1 MKKIIFLLYLFNH
14 ALLLHASDTLHVIT
28 HNRETIV
35 TNPSTGNNAYTRWG
49 IFPSVATPV
58 RKIVLHVN
66 FACPDSFRC
75 ADWDYLDI
83 ISIKRTGSK
92 NNSAKDFE
100 IARMLTPYGGTFA
113 KDWKFNW
120 ELDVTDFSLLLR
132 DSVEIEY
139 NHSGYETNKDR
150 GWKVTLDFEIIKG
163 KPVAQ
168 PLSIQKIYSGN
179 FLYGDSTSSIE
190 VSLKPVLFNQ
200 TGDASFAKLRVYQTG
215 HGSNEED
222 GCGEF
227 CSKLRD
233 IVFNGELIDS
243 RPIWKKCG
251 DNPLYPQAGTWIYD
265 RANWCPGYLQQPDEY
280 LLPLAKKNSID
291 INMEPYHVKKSE
303 ARESITAYIIQYK
316 KANLK
321 NDVSITEIIT
331 PTNKD
336 YYRRKNPVC
345 SNPVIRIKNN
355 GMHELKQLTITYG
368 TIGYGMQVY
377 HWKGVLRFNQQT
389 EVELPGKIT
398 GDGLQNV
405 FIAELSKPNNRE
417 DEFPADNKMSA
428 VYEKVNTLPQKIVLV
443 FKTNNQP
450 QHNSFVLSENNGA
463 TILSKIF
470 DSTEKNKLIKDTVTL
485 TPGCYQLSVK
495 DTAGDGL
502 EFWFNRAGG
511 RGFIRLENEKGDLLK
526 QFDSDF
532 GSGLAYSFK
541 VSSNEKEYD
550 FEKHQIS
557 AGLFPTL
564 TNGPTSLDFYGGE
577 IADVTVQII
586 TDEGGIL
593 VEEHNYKKIK
603 EAVFNYDLSY
613 RPAQRY
619 YVKVFVNGVLKYNK
633 RLRVV
638 DKLN

>member
-1 MKKIIFLLYLFNH
+1 MKKIIFLLYLIYH
-14 ALLLHASDTLHVIT
+14 GALLHASDTLHVIT
-28 HNRETIV
+28 HNGETIF
-35 TNPSTGNNAYTRWG
+35 TNPSTGNNAYTHWG
-49 IFPSVATPV
+49 MFPSAGTPV
-58 RKIVLHVN
+58 RKIILHVN

-92 NNSAKDFE
+92 NSSSKDFE
-100 IARMLTPYGGTFA
+100 IARMLTPYGGAFA

-163 KPVAQ
+163 KPVAE

-179 FLYGDSTSSIE
+179 FLYGDSASSIE
-190 VSLKPVLFNQ
+190 DSLKPVLFNQ
-200 TGDASFAKLRVYQTG
+200 IGNASFAKLRIYQTG

-227 CSKLRD
+227 CSKRRD
-233 IVFNGELIDS
+233 IIFNGELIDS

-280 LLPLAKKNSID
+280 LLPLASKNSID
-291 INMEPYHVKKSE
+291 VNMEPYHVKKSE

-321 NDVSITEIIT
+321 NDVSITEIIA

-336 YYRRKNPVC
+336 YYRRKNPEC

-355 GMHELKQLTITYG
+355 GKNELKQLTITYG
-368 TIGYGMQVY
+368 TIGRGMQVY
-377 HWKGVLRFNQQT
+377 HWKGALRFNQQT
-389 EVELPGKIT
+389 EVTLPGDIT
-398 GDGLQNV
+398 GDGLQNI
-405 FIAELSKPNNRE
+405 FTALLTKPNNRE
-417 DEFPADNKMSA
+417 DEFPADNKMMA
-428 VYEKVNTLPQKIVLV
+428 VYEKVNTLPQRIVVV

-450 QHNSFVLSENNGA
+450 QHNSFVLSQNNGA
-463 TILSKIF
+463 TILSKQF

-485 TPGCYQLSVK
+485 TPGCYQLNVK

-502 EFWFNRAGG
+502 EFWFNTTGG
-511 RGFIRLENEKGDLLK
+511 RGFLRLENEKGDLLK

-532 GSGLAYSFK
+532 GSGLAYNFK

-550 FEKHQIS
+550 FETHQIS
-557 AGLFPTL
+557 VGLFPTL
-564 TNGPTSLDFYGGE
+564 TKGKTSLDFFSGQMV
-577 IADVTVQII
+577 DVTVQII

-603 EAVFNYDLSY
+603 ETVFNYDLSY

-619 YVKVFVNGVLKYNK
+619 YVKVFVNGILKYNK